1 MLHTLETFQKSYRGS
16 KRLDLKWHEIVAP
29 EIQNTLGATECSRQK
44 WGMFNITS
52 SHDAN
57 YPLSAQSS
65 SR

>member
-44 WGMFNITS
+44 
-52 SHDAN
+52 
-57 YPLSAQSS
+57 
-65 SR
+65 